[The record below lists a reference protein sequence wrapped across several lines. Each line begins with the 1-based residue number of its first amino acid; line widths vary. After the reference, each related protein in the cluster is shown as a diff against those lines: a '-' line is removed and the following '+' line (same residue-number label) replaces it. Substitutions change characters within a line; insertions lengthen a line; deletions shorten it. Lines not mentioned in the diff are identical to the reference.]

1 LALEPDLIMTIM
13 SSSIEKISGPTRASD
28 SVVRALIAR
37 HLDVDIGR
45 VTDDASFI
53 DDLGADW
60 LDRLELMIM
69 IEDHFPG
76 LEIPEDDA
84 DRMQVVGDLIR
95 YIESWRQTPAATTG
109 PRSAQHRERQ
119 MVMTLKYGVTED
131 FVAAHGWTPDKTA
144 QALRK
149 SLASVSVL
157 VERVRSLEMG
167 VFSPQGCSPI
177 PSRRAEVIR
186 IVGQVLDG
194 KWREGSAADGLSF
207 SPGRNGDTF
216 S

>member
-1 LALEPDLIMTIM
+1 MTIM
-13 SSSIEKISGPTRASD
+13 SPSIEGISGPPRASD

-60 LDRLELMIM
+60 LDRLELMIVIEDHFPGLEIPEE

-84 DRMQVVGDLIR
+84 DRIQVVGDLIR

-109 PRSAQHRERQ
+109 RPECSAP
-119 MVMTLKYGVTED
+119 G
-131 FVAAHGWTPDKTA
+131 TPDGYDI
-144 QALRK
+144 
-149 SLASVSVL
+149 
-157 VERVRSLEMG
+157 EIRS
-167 VFSPQGCSPI
+167 
-177 PSRRAEVIR
+177 
-186 IVGQVLDG
+186 
-194 KWREGSAADGLSF
+194 
-207 SPGRNGDTF
+207 N
-216 S
+216 

>member
-1 LALEPDLIMTIM
+1 MTIM
-13 SSSIEKISGPTRASD
+13 SPSIEEISGPTRASD

-60 LDRLELMIM
+60 LDRLELMIV

-84 DRMQVVGDLIR
+84 DRMQVVSAISSVTSNRGVKR
-95 YIESWRQTPAATTG
+95 RQQRPGA
-109 PRSAQHRERQ
+109 RSAQHRERQ

-131 FVAAHGWTPDKTA
+131 FSLHTA
-144 QALRK
+144 GHRTKQPRL
-149 SLASVSVL
+149 
-157 VERVRSLEMG
+157 
-167 VFSPQGCSPI
+167 
-177 PSRRAEVIR
+177 
-186 IVGQVLDG
+186 
-194 KWREGSAADGLSF
+194 
-207 SPGRNGDTF
+207 
-216 S
+216 

>member
-1 LALEPDLIMTIM
+1 MTIM
-13 SSSIEKISGPTRASD
+13 SPSIEEISGPTRASD

-60 LDRLELMIM
+60 LDRLELMIV

-95 YIESWRQTPAATTG
+95 YIESWRQTPAAPG
-109 PRSAQHRERQ
+109 ARSAQHRKRQ
-119 MVMTLKYGVTED
+119 MVR
-131 FVAAHGWTPDKTA
+131 H
-144 QALRK
+144 
-149 SLASVSVL
+149 
-157 VERVRSLEMG
+157 
-167 VFSPQGCSPI
+167 
-177 PSRRAEVIR
+177 
-186 IVGQVLDG
+186 
-194 KWREGSAADGLSF
+194 
-207 SPGRNGDTF
+207 
-216 S
+216 

>member
-1 LALEPDLIMTIM
+1 LALEPGLIMTIM
-13 SSSIEKISGPTRASD
+13 SPSIEEISGPTRASD

-60 LDRLELMIM
+60 LDRLELMIV

-84 DRMQVVGDLIR
+84 DRMQVVSAISSVTSNRGVKR
-95 YIESWRQTPAATTG
+95 RQQRPGA
-109 PRSAQHRERQ
+109 RSAQHRERQ

-149 SLASVSVL
+149 PLA
-157 VERVRSLEMG
+157 R
-167 VFSPQGCSPI
+167 
-177 PSRRAEVIR
+177 
-186 IVGQVLDG
+186 
-194 KWREGSAADGLSF
+194 
-207 SPGRNGDTF
+207 RNGDTF

>member
-1 LALEPDLIMTIM
+1 MTIM
-13 SSSIEKISGPTRASD
+13 SPSIEGISGPPRASD

-60 LDRLELMIM
+60 LDRLELMIV

-76 LEIPEDDA
+76 LEIPEEDA
-84 DRMQVVGDLIR
+84 DRIQVVGDLIR

-109 PRSAQHRERQ
+109 RPECSA

-149 SLASVSVL
+149 PLASVGVL

-167 VFSPQGCSPI
+167 GFQ
-177 PSRRAEVIR
+177 
-186 IVGQVLDG
+186 
-194 KWREGSAADGLSF
+194 
-207 SPGRNGDTF
+207 SPGLQPRYLQGEKG
-216 S
+216 